1 MSFTLNILS
10 GPKKSRHTF
19 DESSLYLFG
28 SNQSLSETGK
38 RFIEETNN
46 DVLILS
52 NLQIFGDF
60 LKYMAAPNNIT
71 ISESCHDLIVY
82 KSMQNSELK
91 YFDKMKHWPAIKNE
105 FAKAIS
111 KIKRNCISSTELCK
125 MLEKGGSDKENDL
138 LRVYTKYEQIQSEL
152 NFLDPADLYIQAIQ
166 NLNNRTCEVLTKFD
180 SIYFDLS
187 IKLDYDILNLIKEIN
202 NNYENIKIEID
213 TLNKHD
219 SEIIEA
225 FGKISDIKIHNCGD
239 VNTSNISHY
248 ALPTPEQELN
258 YIVDSIISLV
268 NSGTDPQQIGILLRK
283 PHSLFSRIA
292 LLLSDRGLGQGA
304 FKDNH
309 LILKKLSQHIMSQIT
324 DFKKEGTITEYCK
337 FINKL
342 TDDYIKKA
350 SLTEKFNVTT
360 LSIPAIKEI
369 KGINDWNDIINKL
382 TFADEL
388 GEIGK
393 IKVNHFLEIL
403 EDELSHKPI
412 YYENFRTPIKF
423 YTFEDAPTIDVK
435 HLFIPNFDSDNYP
448 RITSVGY
455 FFNEPD
461 LFDNPYQSTLN
472 HFKTAPE
479 NDFNVEL
486 SLFNWILMNQ
496 KPKITLTISSYN
508 SLGNELSASPLS
520 YNIQEPEYI
529 SSYKPN

>member
-202 NNYENIKIEID
+202 NNYEN
-213 TLNKHD
+213 
-219 SEIIEA
+219 
-225 FGKISDIKIHNCGD
+225 
-239 VNTSNISHY
+239 
-248 ALPTPEQELN
+248 
-258 YIVDSIISLV
+258 
-268 NSGTDPQQIGILLRK
+268 
-283 PHSLFSRIA
+283 
-292 LLLSDRGLGQGA
+292 
-304 FKDNH
+304 
-309 LILKKLSQHIMSQIT
+309 
-324 DFKKEGTITEYCK
+324 
-337 FINKL
+337 
-342 TDDYIKKA
+342 
-350 SLTEKFNVTT
+350 
-360 LSIPAIKEI
+360 
-369 KGINDWNDIINKL
+369 
-382 TFADEL
+382 
-388 GEIGK
+388 
-393 IKVNHFLEIL
+393 
-403 EDELSHKPI
+403 
-412 YYENFRTPIKF
+412 
-423 YTFEDAPTIDVK
+423 
-435 HLFIPNFDSDNYP
+435 
-448 RITSVGY
+448 
-455 FFNEPD
+455 
-461 LFDNPYQSTLN
+461 
-472 HFKTAPE
+472 
-479 NDFNVEL
+479 
-486 SLFNWILMNQ
+486 
-496 KPKITLTISSYN
+496 
-508 SLGNELSASPLS
+508 
-520 YNIQEPEYI
+520 
-529 SSYKPN
+529 